1 MPVGAAEV
9 KRLGVAAG
17 AGSGHGGPARGA
29 ASSGHQGQREVRQLL
44 NDPRGQAMGLGR
56 VQEAVR
62 QSFEALQPSKA
73 KFPADPT

>member
-17 AGSGHGGPARGA
+17 AGSGHGE
-29 ASSGHQGQREVRQLL
+29 REVRQLL